1 MDSLLDLLN
10 SAVLLLVTECIF
22 KMAWNY
28 CTATLLLLLVAL
40 RVGLTVSD
48 SIPDCAAVHPQQ

>member
-10 SAVLLLVTECIF
+10 SAVLPLVTECIF
-22 KMAWNY
+22 KVAWNY
-28 CTATLLLLLVAL
+28 CTAILLLLLVAL

-48 SIPDCAAVHPQQ
+48 SSPDCAALYPEQ

>member
-22 KMAWNY
+22 KMAWIY
-28 CTATLLLLLVAL
+28 CTAILLLLLVAL
-40 RVGLTVSD
+40 CVGLTVSD